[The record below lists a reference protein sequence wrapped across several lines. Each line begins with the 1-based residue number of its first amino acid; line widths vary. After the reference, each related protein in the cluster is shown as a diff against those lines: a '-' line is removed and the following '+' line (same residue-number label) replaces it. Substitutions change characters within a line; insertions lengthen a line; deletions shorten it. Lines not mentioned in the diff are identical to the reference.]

1 MSFLSSFEPPCYGT
15 YVCPHCGVHSHPEW
29 KQVIKKLYQNK
40 RIEAIRDIYDPENT
54 VGANNFVEALNLPD
68 TLKPMADALR
78 LVGNSAVHRVSEI
91 DFSQSNEE
99 AHEIADLLSEFLN
112 QIVDSFLA
120 RPGKATEL
128 IQRVLARKKKR

>member
-1 MSFLSSFEPPCYGT
+1 MMKVVRLIHREKA
-15 YVCPHCGVHSHPEW
+15 W
-29 KQVIKKLYQNK
+29 MK
-40 RIEAIRDIYDPENT
+40 RLWIP
-54 VGANNFVEALNLPD
+54 VEGSISPD
-68 TLKPMADALR
+68 TLKPMADVLR

>member
-1 MSFLSSFEPPCYGT
+1 M
-15 YVCPHCGVHSHPEW
+15 
-29 KQVIKKLYQNK
+29 K
-40 RIEAIRDIYDPENT
+40 RLWIP
-54 VGANNFVEALNLPD
+54 VEGSISPD

>member
-1 MSFLSSFEPPCYGT
+1 MFVLIAAF
-15 YVCPHCGVHSHPEW
+15 
-29 KQVIKKLYQNK
+29 
-40 RIEAIRDIYDPENT
+40 IRT
-54 VGANNFVEALNLPD
+54 LN
-68 TLKPMADALR
+68 
-78 LVGNSAVHRVSEI
+78 GSVSEI